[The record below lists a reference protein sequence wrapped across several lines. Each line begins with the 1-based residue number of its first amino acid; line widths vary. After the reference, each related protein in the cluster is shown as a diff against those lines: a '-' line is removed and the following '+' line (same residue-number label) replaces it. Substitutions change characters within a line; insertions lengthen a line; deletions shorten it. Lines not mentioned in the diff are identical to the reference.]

1 MATVR
6 DDLIGLGFTPQLEFR
21 KDATVK
27 VLYLKIKPD
36 SDTRMNLT
44 GPANVP
50 TLTLPNQNR
59 TLKPIAGGTRFR
71 LANTT
76 TPAP

>member
-27 VLYLKIKPD
+27 MLYLKIKPA

-44 GPANVP
+44 GPAKVP
-50 TLTLPNQNR
+50 TLILPNQNR
-59 TLKPIAGGTRFR
+59 TLKPITGGTRFR
-71 LANTT
+71 LTDTT